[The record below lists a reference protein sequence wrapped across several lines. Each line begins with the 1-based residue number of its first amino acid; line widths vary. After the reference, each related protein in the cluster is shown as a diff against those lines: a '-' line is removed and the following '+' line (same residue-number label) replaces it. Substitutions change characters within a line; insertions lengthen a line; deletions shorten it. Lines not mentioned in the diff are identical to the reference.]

1 MLSYYKGDYNQYT
14 IRVEP
19 IPSGSTHLGL
29 TIQDM
34 TTQEDYGLYFS
45 PGQWSYSEYES
56 YVSFSVDLDTTTFD
70 EAPEGNEF
78 RMRLYPAYFQSG
90 SQVITQL
97 DDVWRGSIAF
107 FVSQSEDKPSYVNQI
122 PLPVNG
128 EYPFK
133 SETSSNS
140 FIILP

>member
-1 MLSYYKGDYNQYT
+1 MLTYFKGGYNDYT

-34 TTQEDYGLYFS
+34 TTQENYGLYFS

-56 YVSFSVDLDTTTFD
+56 FVSFSVDLDTTTFE

-78 RMRLYPAYFQSG
+78 RMTLYPAYFPSG
-90 SQVITQL
+90 SDTL
-97 DDVWRGSIAF
+97 TTLPEVWHGSIGF

-128 EYPFK
+128 IPPYK
-133 SETSSNS
+133 SEVSNNT
-140 FIILP
+140 FIILQ

>member
-56 YVSFSVDLDTTTFD
+56 YVSFSVDLDITTFD

-133 SETSSNS
+133 SETSNNS

>member
-1 MLSYYKGDYNQYT
+1 MLTYFKGGYNDYT

-34 TTQEDYGLYFS
+34 TTQQNYGAYFS

-56 YVSFSVDLDTTTFD
+56 FVSFSVDLDGTTFD

-78 RMRLYPAYFQSG
+78 RMYLFPAYFPSG
-90 SQVITQL
+90 SQVLTNL
-97 DDVWRGSIAF
+97 SPVWHGSIGF
-107 FVSQSEDKPSYVNQI
+107 FVEQSENKPSYVNQI

-128 EYPFK
+128 ESPYK
-133 SETSSNS
+133 SNSSNNS